1 MDLAPLFLAFRFSGG
16 REREGSAP
24 SARIVCQPKWLSL
37 YQSPGIVCHCWR
49 RQRKPW
55 LLGFF
60 RKFADAC
67 EVRKQPLPTH
77 AMNKSR
83 LRFCLCVYVC
93 VRVRDRSNYR
103 IPLRIGWS
111 RIRNEIKQ
119 RGIYRS
125 RRGINMILMKIR
137 QLGGSILSRLSNL
150 DLKNPDLFVIAGKKE
165 GGRWISRELARWYS
179 LIGIQFH
186 SSFFSVFRS
195 SVTRRGG
202 GVYLSGMKK
211 ERLQDSMVV
220 LDNQLNRWNNGERS
234 WRRKIIIFFFF

>member
-93 VRVRDRSNYR
+93 VCVRDRSNYR

-125 RRGINMILMKIR
+125 RRGINTILMRIR

-165 GGRWISRELARWYS
+165 GGRWISWELARWYS

-202 GVYLSGMKK
+202 EFIFPEWRKNDCK
-211 ERLQDSMVV
+211 I
-220 LDNQLNRWNNGERS
+220 RWSR
-234 WRRKIIIFFFF
+234 

>member
-1 MDLAPLFLAFRFSGG
+1 MTNYGSQHFWKVRGEKRGIFLFPFFGRIGEDELAACWFFIGYSSLLAWPPTRLSASMDLAPLFLAFRFSGG

-125 RRGINMILMKIR
+125 RRGINTILMRIR

-165 GGRWISRELARWYS
+165 GGR
-179 LIGIQFH
+179 
-186 SSFFSVFRS
+186 
-195 SVTRRGG
+195 
-202 GVYLSGMKK
+202 
-211 ERLQDSMVV
+211 
-220 LDNQLNRWNNGERS
+220 
-234 WRRKIIIFFFF
+234 

>member
-16 REREGSAP
+16 KEREGSAP

-125 RRGINMILMKIR
+125 RRGINTILMRIR
-137 QLGGSILSRLSNL
+137 YLGGSILSRLSNL
-150 DLKNPDLFVIAGKKE
+150 DLKNLDLFVIAGKKE

-202 GVYLSGMKK
+202 GGEFIFSEWRKNSCK
-211 ERLQDSMVV
+211 I
-220 LDNQLNRWNNGERS
+220 RWSR
-234 WRRKIIIFFFF
+234 

>member
-1 MDLAPLFLAFRFSGG
+1 MRGEKRGIFLFPFFGRIGEDELAACWFFIGYSSLLAWPPTRLSASMDLAPLFLAFRFSGG

-93 VRVRDRSNYR
+93 VSRA
-103 IPLRIGWS
+103 WS
-111 RIRNEIKQ
+111 IE
-119 RGIYRS
+119 
-125 RRGINMILMKIR
+125 
-137 QLGGSILSRLSNL
+137 LSN
-150 DLKNPDLFVIAGKKE
+150 
-165 GGRWISRELARWYS
+165 SLANRMVADSKWNKA
-179 LIGIQFH
+179 
-186 SSFFSVFRS
+186 
-195 SVTRRGG
+195 TRN
-202 GVYLSGMKK
+202 LSIEK
-211 ERLQDSMVV
+211 R
-220 LDNQLNRWNNGERS
+220 N
-234 WRRKIIIFFFF
+234 